1 MKTTNPREMRPKTKR
16 TFKSNLNV
24 LFLSLLMITF
34 IGSINSQDIITFKNG
49 GYLNAKV
56 TEISDTDIKC
66 KTSDDPNA
74 TRVIKKTEI
83 LAINYQNGVREVFLT
98 IDEPNNTPSPATT
111 KSEDDTDFAKIKP
124 KSFGGPRIG
133 ATVITDGT
141 ISSKLKEGGKRP
153 LITQFGWQFEKRLFT
168 LSNGLSGVFE
178 FVPLIGGV
186 EQNLFQLSASALVGV
201 RGIGKK
207 QRFEVAIGPNL
218 SKTGMGVVIAAGA
231 NFSKEN
237 VNFPITLA
245 YVPTVGNKDMF
256 TGKTYYT
263 GHRISLLVGFNY
275 RKK

>member
-1 MKTTNPREMRPKTKR
+1 MKTTDHSAKRPSTGTPTKISL
-16 TFKSNLNV
+16 KV
-24 LFLSLLMITF
+24 LSFLMLTF
-34 IGSINSQDIITFKNG
+34 IYINEIKSQDIITFKNG

-56 TEISDTDIKC
+56 TEISDLDIKC

-83 LAINYQNGVREVFLT
+83 LAINYGNGVREIFQTVS
-98 IDEPNNTPSPATT
+98 EPETNETVSTRPV
-111 KSEDDTDFAKIKP
+111 DDTDFAKIKP

-133 ATVITDGT
+133 VTMITNGT
-141 ISSKLKEGGKRP
+141 ITEKLEYAGKRP
-153 LITQFGWQFEKRLFT
+153 VLTQFGWQFEKRLFT
-168 LSNGLSGVFE
+168 LNNGLSGVLE

-186 EQNLFQLSASALVGV
+186 EQNLFQLSASALIGL

-207 QRFEVAIGPNL
+207 NLFEVAIGPNL

-231 NFSKEN
+231 NFNKEN
-237 VNFPITLA
+237 VNFPVTIA
-245 YVPTVGNKDMF
+245 YVPTVGNKDMAS
-256 TGKTYYT
+256 GKTYFT